1 MKLNFFKKAKTGW
14 ELTDLMDFLK
24 NESSKLL
31 DYTKSYSLSAINH
44 ERERFIVIR
53 KFAAREF
60 EGKIDMLNSSDTEG
74 GEHFPISQ
82 FGMTLVSVS
91 DTGAASHNVILPNS
105 LDYEKVELSGEVI
118 TITHS
123 DGITITNF
131 KEINNLWTFENLEE
145 SEILNRFNSLKNYIE
160 EPQEIKRHTE
170 STIENHFF
178 GQLTLNQEL
187 DWYQVSKNGIEF
199 SFTNTALEQ
208 LTKNFEK
215 IEKLI
220 PQLGD
225 IENKMIEEM
234 LALKNQSWLEEG
246 DNELSIEEF
255 QKDIKL
261 YGINTYEDGS
271 AALYYKA
278 NDLFWGHE
286 IQTSIDN
293 GQNYESSTI
302 IG

>member
-14 ELTDLMDFLK
+14 EMTDLMDSLEK
-24 NESSKLL
+24 EKSKLL
-31 DYTKSYSLSAINH
+31 DYTKSYSLSAINL
-44 ERERFIVIR
+44 EKDRFVVIR

-74 GEHFPISQ
+74 GEHYPISQ

-91 DTGAASHNVILPNS
+91 DSGALSHNVILPNS
-105 LDYEKVELSGEVI
+105 LDYEKIELCGEII
-118 TITHS
+118 TINHS

-145 SEILNRFNSLKNYIE
+145 SEILKRFNSLKNFIE
-160 EPQEIKRHTE
+160 EPQKVERHTE
-170 STIENHFF
+170 STIDNHFF
-178 GQLTLNQEL
+178 GQLMLNQEL
-187 DWYQVSKNGIEF
+187 DWYEVSKDGIEF

-220 PQLGD
+220 PKLND
-225 IENKMIEEM
+225 IEYKMIEEM
-234 LALKNQSWLEEG
+234 LALKNESWLEEG
-246 DNELSIEEF
+246 DNELSKEEF
-255 QKDIKL
+255 QKEIKL

-271 AALYYKA
+271 AEIYYKA

-286 IQTSIDN
+286 IQASIDK

-302 IG
+302 VG

>member
-14 ELTDLMDFLK
+14 ELTDLMYSLEKVD
-24 NESSKLL
+24 SKLL

-44 ERERFIVIR
+44 KRDRFVVIR

-74 GEHFPISQ
+74 SEHFPISQ

-91 DTGAASHNVILPNS
+91 DSGASSHNVILPNS
-105 LDYEKVELSGEVI
+105 LDYEKVELSGETI
-118 TITHS
+118 TINHS

-145 SEILNRFNSLKNYIE
+145 SEILKRFNSLKNFIE
-160 EPQEIKRHTE
+160 EPQEVERHTE
-170 STIENHFF
+170 SSIDNHFF
-178 GQLTLNQEL
+178 GQLMLNEEL
-187 DWYQVSKNGIEF
+187 DWYEVSKDGIEF
-199 SFTNTALEQ
+199 SFTNAALEQ

-220 PQLGD
+220 PQLND
-225 IENKMIEEM
+225 IEFKMIEEM
-234 LALKNQSWLEEG
+234 LALKNESWLEEG
-246 DNELSIEEF
+246 DNELSQEEF
-255 QKDIKL
+255 QKEIKL
-261 YGINTYEDGS
+261 YGINTFEDGS
-271 AALYYKA
+271 AELYYKA

-293 GQNYESSTI
+293 GLNYESSTI
-302 IG
+302 VG